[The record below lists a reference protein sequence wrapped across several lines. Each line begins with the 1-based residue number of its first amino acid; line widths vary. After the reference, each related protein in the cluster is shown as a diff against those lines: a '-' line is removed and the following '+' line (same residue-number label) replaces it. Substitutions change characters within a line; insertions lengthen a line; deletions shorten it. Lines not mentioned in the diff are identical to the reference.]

1 MKIIAS
7 LDDFQQSV
15 KTGAVLVDMYAD
27 WCGPCRIL
35 TPVLEDLADENPE
48 VTFVK
53 VNIDDLPTLAQEYGV
68 MSIPTLLYLKDGI
81 LKEKTVGVQPKAA
94 IQSRL
99 DALL

>member
-1 MKIIAS
+1 
-7 LDDFQQSV
+7 
-15 KTGAVLVDMYAD
+15 MYAD
-27 WCGPCRIL
+27 WCGPCRML
-35 TPVLEDLADENPE
+35 APVLEDLADENPE

-81 LKEKTVGVQPKAA
+81 LKDKTVGVQPTAA